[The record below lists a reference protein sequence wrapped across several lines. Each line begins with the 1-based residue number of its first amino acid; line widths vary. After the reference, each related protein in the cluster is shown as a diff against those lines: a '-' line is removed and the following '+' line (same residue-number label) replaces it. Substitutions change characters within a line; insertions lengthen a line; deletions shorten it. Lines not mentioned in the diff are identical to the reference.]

1 MTASC
6 DDEADADNV
15 DVTTEFKARL
25 NCYKWNNRNEQK
37 ATNFLTKLKLIAEQQ
52 KLKLK
57 QNSNAFEY

>member
-1 MTASC
+1 MTASF

-25 NCYKWNNRNEQK
+25 NCYKWSNRNEQK